1 MNDEVKKEVKRLRT
15 KVYAELDWEEN
26 QGLIERAAYLRIML
40 QEIEKDLEENGRVD
54 MFQQSEKLPG
64 YERERPAVNQYSKL
78 SSNYLNTLRQLDTK
92 LQKLQALDVQEVDD
106 GFDNFVER
114 R

>member
-1 MNDEVKKEVKRLRT
+1 MNNQVKEEVERLRT

-40 QEIEKDLEENGRVD
+40 QEIEKDLEENGRVEL
-54 MFQQSEKLPG
+54 FQQSEKLPG
-64 YERERPAVNQYSKL
+64 YERERPSVSQYAKL

-92 LQKLQALDVQEVDD
+92 LQKLQALEVQEVDD
-106 GFDNFVER
+106 GFDNFVEGR
-114 R
+114 